1 MPAHSGEQAKQP
13 IAEAIVA
20 LLDADPSLTGKEL
33 STRLGLSV
41 SRLVRVFKAQRGM
54 SIVEYRHRLRFARF
68 FSLVT
73 KEGNPPQTLL
83 QAARIAGFGSYP
95 HFHRLFCARWH
106 KRPRELIGDKT
117 TLAIASAVAWAQGGQ
132 AHRVKPVAEPR
143 RARNDG

>member
-1 MPAHSGEQAKQP
+1 MPKQP

-20 LLDADPSLTGKEL
+20 MLESDPSLTGKEL
-33 STRLGLSV
+33 GARLGLSV

-68 FSLVT
+68 FALVT
-73 KEGNPPQTLL
+73 RESKRPQTLV

-106 KRPRELIGDKT
+106 KRPRELVGDGT
-117 TLAIASAVAWAQGGQ
+117 TLAIASELAWAEGGQ
-132 AHRVKPVAEPR
+132 GHHSKGSTEPR
-143 RARNDG
+143 RAQSR